1 MPSDAAASS
10 PSVSELRQRIEM
22 LEAELRARTAERDE
36 ASRQQAAAAEVLQVI
51 NASPGDLQPVF
62 EAILT
67 KAMTL
72 CHAAF
77 GTFGI
82 FDGRRLNT
90 AATRGVPEAFARFRR
105 SNPPAYGPGTGPG
118 RLMAGEAYVHD
129 IDVADTEAYRQGD

>member
-1 MPSDAAASS
+1 
-10 PSVSELRQRIEM
+10 M
-22 LEAELRARTAERDE
+22 LEAELRARTAERDG
-36 ASRQQAAAAEVLQVI
+36 ASQQQAATVEVLQVI

-82 FDGRRLNT
+82 FDGRRLHT
-90 AATRGVPEAFARFRR
+90 AATRGVPEAFARFLQSARVW
-105 SNPPAYGPGTGPG
+105 TGNRPRATDGG
-118 RLMAGEAYVHD
+118 RGLCP
-129 IDVADTEAYRQGD
+129 